1 MAEEIAK
8 TRGTRKT
15 YLRNISN
22 QEQSILSIISN
33 YLRNQE
39 NQITSKSNK
48 NSLPEKNWKS
58 KTAGWKNFR

>member
-48 NSLPEKNWKS
+48 NSLPEKN
-58 KTAGWKNFR
+58 